1 MKILWTDKKRTL
13 FGLPWSFTRYSLS
26 EDRLFINT
34 GLFTSVENE
43 VRLYRILDVK
53 LVRTLGQKIFGLG
66 TIHICSADK
75 TMGDFD
81 IKNIKKPQD
90 VKELLSEQVEI
101 QRQAN
106 RVMNREMMSDFDHS
120 DDDDDDNNNNNN

>member
-120 DDDDDDNNNNNN
+120 DDDDDNNNN

>member
-120 DDDDDDNNNNNN
+120 DDDDDDNNNN